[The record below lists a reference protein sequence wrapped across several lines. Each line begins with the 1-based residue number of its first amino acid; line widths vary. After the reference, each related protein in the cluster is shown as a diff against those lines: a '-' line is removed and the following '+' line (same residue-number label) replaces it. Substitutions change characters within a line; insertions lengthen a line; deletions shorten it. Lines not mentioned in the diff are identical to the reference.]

1 MIKDIQ
7 SLQKFVEGV
16 NEDSFDCIANFDNDA
31 SKYFLGYN
39 MTTNTLTFDSELG
52 FGFNFDCNQEL
63 SDWIDSHVCD
73 IDRFEVKSVE
83 ELRSKL
89 KMSLFPNIS
98 FFDGEG
104 MNYITA
110 VVGQDR
116 ISGRVVY
123 DYEKMI
129 EYLCG
134 QEGMD
139 YEDAVEWIDYNT
151 IRALPYFPNPPYI
164 ISKIE

>member
-16 NEDSFDCIANFDNDA
+16 IDDSLDCIMNFDEDTSNH
-31 SKYFLGYN
+31 FLGYN
-39 MTTNTLTFDSELG
+39 LTTDTLTFDSELG
-52 FGFNFDCNQEL
+52 FGFNFDCKKEL
-63 SDWIDSHVCD
+63 SDWIDRHVCD
-73 IDRFEVKSVE
+73 IDSFEVESVE

-89 KMSLFPNIS
+89 ERSLFSDIS

-104 MNYITA
+104 MHYITA

-116 ISGRVVY
+116 ISGRVIY

-139 YEDAVEWIDYNT
+139 YEEAVDWIDYNT

-164 ISKIE
+164 ISKIA

>member
-1 MIKDIQ
+1 M
-7 SLQKFVEGV
+7 
-16 NEDSFDCIANFDNDA
+16 
-31 SKYFLGYN
+31 
-39 MTTNTLTFDSELG
+39 
-52 FGFNFDCNQEL
+52 
-63 SDWIDSHVCD
+63 SDWIDNHVCD
-73 IDRFEVKSVE
+73 IDQFEVKSVE

-89 KMSLFPNIS
+89 EMSLFPNIS

-104 MNYITA
+104 MDYITA
-110 VVGQDR
+110 VIGQDR

-129 EYLCG
+129 EYLRE
-134 QEGMD
+134 QNGMD

-164 ISKIE
+164 IAKIE